1 MVQVFIII
9 LLKSLSYFGNNCTS
23 RNSSRRI
30 IINNSISNFDFDN
43 QFDFKKTQPMDS
55 WIKLK

>member
-55 WIKLK
+55 